1 MWARLDTADRV
12 AVALERGEEGATDAI
27 VSRGLFSAKMMRVCS
42 ATPLCKS
49 ACVVVCDGDVSRK
62 VYISLHFLER

>member
-27 VSRGLFSAKMMRVCS
+27 VSRGLFSAKMMRVLS
-42 ATPLCKS
+42 YSPL
-49 ACVVVCDGDVSRK
+49 
-62 VYISLHFLER
+62 